1 MPVQPTVH
9 AYVASEEFYPNDSVI
24 IEEGT
29 VGDWVYVILEGS
41 AKVRKK
47 TPKGLVTVDT
57 LKEGDVFGEM
67 GFLEGGKRLRSASV
81 VASGDV
87 WVGVLDGEKLT
98 RDFEM
103 IPSNKVRKKTPK
115 GLITVDTLKEGDV
128 FGEMGF
134 LEGGKRLRSA
144 SVVASGDVWVGILDG
159 EKLTQDFEMIP
170 SNLRALIRS
179 LVLKLREITT
189 NVCSLASVQD
199 EK

>member
-9 AYVASEEFYPNDSVI
+9 AYVASEEFYPNGSVI

-29 VGDWVYVILEGS
+29 VGDWVYVILEG
-41 AKVRKK
+41 AVKVRKK
-47 TPKGLVTVDT
+47 TPKGSVTVDT

-98 RDFEM
+98 RD
-103 IPSNKVRKKTPK
+103 
-115 GLITVDTLKEGDV
+115 
-128 FGEMGF
+128 
-134 LEGGKRLRSA
+134 LEEL
-144 SVVASGDVWVGILDG
+144 
-159 EKLTQDFEMIP
+159 P

-189 NVCSLASVQD
+189 NVCSLVAAQGG
-199 EK
+199 K

>member
-1 MPVQPTVH
+1 MPVHHTIH
-9 AYVASEEFYPNDSVI
+9 AYVASEEFYPNGSVI

-29 VGDWVYVILEGS
+29 MGDWVYVILEGS

-47 TPKGLVTVDT
+47 TSKGLV
-57 LKEGDVFGEM
+57 
-67 GFLEGGKRLRSASV
+67 
-81 VASGDV
+81 
-87 WVGVLDGEKLT
+87 
-98 RDFEM
+98 
-103 IPSNKVRKKTPK
+103 
-115 GLITVDTLKEGDV
+115 TVDTLKEGDV

-159 EKLTQDFEMIP
+159 EKLTADFEMIP
-170 SNLRALIRS
+170 SNLKALIRS

-189 NVCSLASVQD
+189 NVCSLASVPD

>member
-1 MPVQPTVH
+1 MPVHHTIH
-9 AYVASEEFYPNDSVI
+9 AYVASEEFYPNGSVI

-47 TPKGLVTVDT
+47 TSKGLV
-57 LKEGDVFGEM
+57 
-67 GFLEGGKRLRSASV
+67 
-81 VASGDV
+81 
-87 WVGVLDGEKLT
+87 
-98 RDFEM
+98 
-103 IPSNKVRKKTPK
+103 
-115 GLITVDTLKEGDV
+115 TVDTLKEGDV

-159 EKLTQDFEMIP
+159 EKLTADFEMSP
-170 SNLRALIRS
+170 SNLKALIRS

-189 NVCSLASVQD
+189 NVCSLASVPD

>member
-1 MPVQPTVH
+1 MPVHHTIH

-47 TPKGLVTVDT
+47 TSKGLV
-57 LKEGDVFGEM
+57 
-67 GFLEGGKRLRSASV
+67 
-81 VASGDV
+81 
-87 WVGVLDGEKLT
+87 
-98 RDFEM
+98 
-103 IPSNKVRKKTPK
+103 
-115 GLITVDTLKEGDV
+115 TVDTLKEGDV

-159 EKLTQDFEMIP
+159 EKLTADFEMIP
-170 SNLRALIRS
+170 SNLKALIRS

-189 NVCSLASVQD
+189 NVCSLASVPD

>member
-1 MPVQPTVH
+1 MPVHPTVH
-9 AYVASEEFYPNDSVI
+9 AYVASEEFYPNGSMI

-47 TPKGLVTVDT
+47 TPKGSVTVDT

-98 RDFEM
+98 RDFEE
-103 IPSNKVRKKTPK
+103 
-115 GLITVDTLKEGDV
+115 L
-128 FGEMGF
+128 
-134 LEGGKRLRSA
+134 
-144 SVVASGDVWVGILDG
+144 
-159 EKLTQDFEMIP
+159 P
-170 SNLRALIRS
+170 SNLRALVRS
-179 LVLKLREITT
+179 LVLKLREVTT
-189 NVCSLASVQD
+189 NVCSLVSAQD

>member
-1 MPVQPTVH
+1 MPVHHTIH
-9 AYVASEEFYPNDSVI
+9 AYVASEEFYPNGSVI

-47 TPKGLVTVDT
+47 TSKGLV
-57 LKEGDVFGEM
+57 
-67 GFLEGGKRLRSASV
+67 
-81 VASGDV
+81 
-87 WVGVLDGEKLT
+87 
-98 RDFEM
+98 
-103 IPSNKVRKKTPK
+103 
-115 GLITVDTLKEGDV
+115 TVDTLKEGDV

-159 EKLTQDFEMIP
+159 EKLTADFEMSP
-170 SNLRALIRS
+170 SNLKALIRS

-189 NVCSLASVQD
+189 NACSLASVQD

>member
-1 MPVQPTVH
+1 VPVHPTLH
-9 AYVASEEFYPNDSVI
+9 AYVASEEFHSDESVI
-24 IEEGT
+24 LEEGS

-47 TPKGLVTVDT
+47 TSKGLVTVDM
-57 LKEGDVFGEM
+57 LKEGD
-67 GFLEGGKRLRSASV
+67 L
-81 VASGDV
+81 
-87 WVGVLDGEKLT
+87 
-98 RDFEM
+98 
-103 IPSNKVRKKTPK
+103 
-115 GLITVDTLKEGDV
+115 

-159 EKLTQDFEMIP
+159 EKLTRDFEMIP

-189 NVCSLASVQD
+189 NVCSMASGQG
-199 EK
+199 ET